1 VTLHRRDFLKHS
13 AAATGGLIIA
23 LQLPGCGR
31 SDKGAAKASGP
42 VQANAWLRISPDNT
56 ITFICDRVEMGQGV
70 YTALPMLLAE
80 ELGVELKDIRVEF
93 APPGD
98 VYINKLLGAQLTGGS
113 TSVRDAW
120 EKLRMAGAQARAM
133 LMAAAADEW
142 GISTAGMR
150 VENGSVVSPRGK
162 KLTFGEL
169 AAAAAQKPV
178 PEKVQLTPPDKWRI
192 IGTSAK
198 RLDTPMKVDGSA
210 QFGIDVRLPDMLYAA
225 LAQPPALGGKVRSFN
240 ADSVKSMPGVRAVVE
255 TSTGVAVIAD
265 SWWQARKARD
275 ALKISWDPGPGNS
288 VSDATILR
296 GLQRASGE
304 AGRVARKD
312 GDPDAVIAAA
322 TREGGRVVQAEY
334 QLPLLAHATLEP
346 QNATADVKADS
357 CDLYVPTQIP
367 GFAQAR
373 AAKAAGLDVSKVR
386 VHQTFLGGGFGRRIE
401 TDFIPAAVEASKA
414 VGKPVKVVWTR
425 EDDMTHD
432 AYRPPALDT
441 VTAALDK
448 DGRLTAWK
456 LHLVGPSIT
465 ARLFP
470 SAVEKD
476 IDPFVIEAATNYP
489 YAVPNVMVNY
499 TQHEIGIDVGYWRS
513 VSHALNCFVVESF
526 MDEIAHVVRR
536 DPVEFRMGLLE
547 QQPRFREVLRLA
559 TREARYGSPR
569 KGRHHGVALME
580 GYGTYMAQVAEISID
595 NGKVKVHRVV
605 CALDCG
611 RVVNPDIV
619 MAQVESSIVF
629 GLTAA
634 LWGEINVQGGR
645 VQQTNFDTYRL
656 LRMNEMPDIDTFIVD
671 STEEPGGI
679 GEPATALI
687 APAVCNAIYMAT
699 GRRLRSL
706 PLARHRLA

>member
-1 VTLHRRDFLKHS
+1 MTLHRRDFLKHS

-23 LQLPGCGR
+23 MHLPGCGR
-31 SDKGAAKASGP
+31 SDKGVSQASGP
-42 VQANAWLRISPDNT
+42 VQANAWLRIDPDST

-80 ELGVELKDIRVEF
+80 ELGVELTDIRVEF
-93 APPGD
+93 APPGE
-98 VYINKLLGAQLTGGS
+98 VYVNKLLGAQLTGGS

-120 EKLRMAGAQARAM
+120 EKLRLAGAQARAM
-133 LMAAAADEW
+133 LFAAAADEW
-142 GISTAGMR
+142 GTSTAGMR
-150 VENGSVVSPRGK
+150 VENKAVVSPRGK
-162 KLTFGEL
+162 RLTFGEL
-169 AAAAAQKPV
+169 AAAAARKPV

-192 IGTSAK
+192 IGTNAK

-255 TSTGVAVIAD
+255 TSTGVAVVAD

-275 ALKISWDPGPGNS
+275 ALKISWDPGPGSS

-296 GLQRASGE
+296 GLQRASSE
-304 AGRVARKD
+304 PGRVARKD

-322 TREGGRVVQAEY
+322 SREGGRVLQAEY

-367 GFAQAR
+367 GVAQAV

-470 SAVEKD
+470 SVVEKD

-489 YAVPNVMVNY
+489 YAVPNVMVDY

-547 QQPRFREVLRLA
+547 QQPRYREVLRLA
-559 TREARYGSPR
+559 TREARYGYPR

-580 GYGTYMAQVAEISID
+580 GYGTYMAQVAEISIE

-645 VQQTNFDTYRL
+645 VQQTNFDKYRL
-656 LRMNEMPDIDTFIVD
+656 LRMNEMPEIDTFIVD

-706 PLARHRLA
+706 PIARHRLA